1 MSDDLGG
8 ASSEPVMTAMKSNE
22 ARAVEIY
29 LGTELH
35 RRSIELTRAWLDRL
49 RSRLDIQPLRIFPSN
64 TLLNHIPEVL
74 KRISEFL
81 ISGGSLTSEQAIRD
95 ELALLAR
102 LRREQGYDID
112 EIVAEFDIL
121 GEILYQAL
129 REEAEAYSAEV
140 APERAIEVAERLY
153 RALIEVTGITAST
166 FREEG
171 FRDRRDR
178 ARLLARFGRT
188 LAHEIRNA
196 LGAGEAALDLLAK
209 AAPGE
214 GRERSLRIL
223 HNTFRRLDGL
233 SEDILALAVAQGS
246 EETAQGRRLSLR
258 KLVEQAILGI
268 ETVALER
275 GVRIEGREPI
285 PDVQVD
291 ATRVELILINLLSN
305 AIKYCDPR
313 AADRFVRISAEHA
326 DGGFWQIS
334 VADNGLGI
342 PPEQH
347 GRVFE
352 EFVRAH
358 PDVSDGTGLGLSIAR
373 EAVEQI
379 GGTIWLDSRPGAG
392 TTVHFTVVDPPMA
405 SDSRSA

>member
-1 MSDDLGG
+1 MS
-8 ASSEPVMTAMKSNE
+8 ASE
-22 ARAVEIY
+22 ARAVEVH

-49 RSRLDIQPLRIFPSN
+49 RERLDVHPLRIFPSS
-64 TLLNHIPEVL
+64 TLLNHIPEIL
-74 KRISEFL
+74 KRISEYL
-81 ISGGSLTSEQAIRD
+81 ISGGSLISQQAIRD

-102 LRREQGYDID
+102 LRREQGYDLE

-121 GEILYQAL
+121 GEILYRAL
-129 REEAEAYSAEV
+129 REEAESFRRGV
-140 APERAIEVAERLY
+140 PPERAIEIAERLY
-153 RALIEVTGITAST
+153 RALMGITGITAAT

-171 FRDRRDR
+171 FKDRRDR

-196 LGAGEAALDLLAK
+196 LGAGGAALEMLTRSTEEAA
-209 AAPGE
+209 
-214 GRERSLRIL
+214 RERSLHIL
-223 HNTFRRLDGL
+223 HNTFRRLEGL

-258 KLVEQAILGI
+258 KLVEEALLGL

-275 GVRIEGREPI
+275 AVRLEAIEPI
-285 PDVQVD
+285 PDVHVD
-291 ATRVELILINLLSN
+291 ATRVELILINLVSN
-305 AIKYCDPR
+305 AIKYSDP
-313 AADRFVRISAEHA
+313 AADERWVRISAVHEE
-326 DGGFWQIS
+326 GGFWRLA

-342 PPEQH
+342 PRELQAL
-347 GRVFE
+347 VFE

-358 PDVSDGTGLGLSIAR
+358 PDASDGTGLGLAIAR

-379 GGTIWLDSRPGAG
+379 GGSIWLDSRPGEG

-405 SDSRSA
+405 RE

>member
-1 MSDDLGG
+1 
-8 ASSEPVMTAMKSNE
+8 VKSNE

-35 RRSIELTRAWLDRL
+35 RRSVELTRAWLDRL
-49 RSRLDIQPLRIFPSN
+49 RDRLDVHPLRIFPSS

-74 KRISEFL
+74 KRISEYL
-81 ISGGSLTSEQAIRD
+81 ISGGSMTSEQAIRD

-129 REEAEAYSAEV
+129 REEAEGFSREV
-140 APERAIEVAERLY
+140 APEEAIEVAERLY
-153 RALIEVTGITAST
+153 RALMEITGITAST

-171 FRDRRDR
+171 FKDRRER
-178 ARLLARFGRT
+178 AHLLARFGRT

-196 LGAGEAALDLLAK
+196 LGAGEAAVEILGSP
-209 AAPGE
+209 AAAAE
-214 GRERSLRIL
+214 ARERGLRIL
-223 HNTFRRLDGL
+223 QSTFRRLEGL
-233 SEDILALAVAQGS
+233 SEDILALSVAQGS

-258 KLVEQAILGI
+258 KLVEEAILGL

-275 GVRIEGREPI
+275 GVRIEAAEPI

-305 AIKYCDPR
+305 AIKYSDP
-313 AADRFVRISAEHA
+313 ASADRWVRISAEHEA
-326 DGGFWQIS
+326 SGFWRLA
-334 VADNGLGI
+334 VADDGLGI
-342 PPEQH
+342 PEDLQPL
-347 GRVFE
+347 VFD

-358 PDVSDGTGLGLSIAR
+358 PDVSDGTGLGLAIAR
-373 EAVEQI
+373 EAVEQL
-379 GGTIWLDSRPGAG
+379 GGTIWLESRPGEG
-392 TTVHFTVVDPPMA
+392 TTVYFTVVDPPMA
-405 SDSRSA
+405 RE

>member
-1 MSDDLGG
+1 
-8 ASSEPVMTAMKSNE
+8 MKANE

-35 RRSIELTRAWLDRL
+35 RRSVELTRAWLDRL
-49 RSRLDIQPLRIFPSN
+49 RSRLDVHPLRIFPSS

-74 KRISEFL
+74 KRISEYL
-81 ISGGSLTSEQAIRD
+81 ISGGSMTSEQAIRD

-102 LRREQGYDID
+102 LRREQGYDVD

-129 REEAEAYSAEV
+129 REEAEGFSREV
-140 APERAIEVAERLY
+140 APEEAIEVAERLY
-153 RALIEVTGITAST
+153 RALMGITGITAST
-166 FREEG
+166 FREER
-171 FRDRRDR
+171 FKDRRER

-196 LGAGEAALDLLAK
+196 LGAGEAAVEILASP
-209 AAPGE
+209 AAE
-214 GRERSLRIL
+214 GDARERGLRIL
-223 HNTFRRLDGL
+223 QSTFRRLEGL
-233 SEDILALAVAQGS
+233 SEDILALSVAQGS

-258 KLVEQAILGI
+258 KLVEEAILGL

-275 GVRIEGREPI
+275 GVRIEAVEPI

-305 AIKYCDPR
+305 AIKYSDPG
-313 AADRFVRISAEHA
+313 ADRWVRISAEHEA
-326 DGGFWQIS
+326 AGFWRLA

-342 PPEQH
+342 PEDLQPL
-347 GRVFE
+347 VFD

-358 PDVSDGTGLGLSIAR
+358 PDVSDGTGLGLAIAR
-373 EAVEQI
+373 EAVEQL
-379 GGTIWLDSRPGAG
+379 GGTIWLDSRPGEG
-392 TTVHFTVVDPPMA
+392 TTVYFTVVDPPMA
-405 SDSRSA
+405 RE